1 MSIENATLLE
11 ISQIFHLYQGASAY
25 QESKKTVVVWPIF
38 ERQLVETEIQENRQ
52 WKLIID
58 GGIACVWATTFSDEQ
73 IWEER
78 NEDAAIY
85 IHRIATNPAF
95 RGRNFVNIIVEWAK
109 VYAKDCGKDFV
120 RLDTL
125 GNNVKLIEHYT
136 NAGFQFLG
144 IFDLKN
150 TSALP
155 LHYQNT
161 PACLFEIKL

>member
-1 MSIENATLLE
+1 MSIENSTL
-11 ISQIFHLYQGASAY
+11 
-25 QESKKTVVVWPIF
+25 
-38 ERQLVETEIQENRQ
+38 
-52 WKLIID
+52 
-58 GGIACVWATTFSDEQ
+58 
-73 IWEER
+73 
-78 NEDAAIY
+78 
-85 IHRIATNPAF
+85 
-95 RGRNFVNIIVEWAK
+95 
-109 VYAKDCGKDFV
+109 
-120 RLDTL
+120 LDTL